1 MLFCGLSERL
11 RRFMESGGLVGEFV
25 ELPPEQ
31 ARTSE
36 SAANAVGCELGQ
48 IAKSIVLKGSR
59 TYVVVLAG
67 DRRIDLKKFSKVVGE
82 PVRLAKPDEVLSET
96 GYPVGAV
103 PPFGHIRPLKTFI
116 DASLLRHKVVYA
128 SGGSDSFLLK
138 LGVDTLL
145 NHFGDS
151 VVDVSR

>member
-1 MLFCGLSERL
+1 MANSLKRFIENHKLSA
-11 RRFMESGGLVGEFV
+11 EFI

-36 SAANAVGCELGQ
+36 SAAAALKVPVNQ

-67 DRRIDLKKFSKVVGE
+67 GKRVDLKKFSKWVGE
-82 PVRLAKPDEVLSET
+82 SVRLATPDEVQRET
-96 GYPVGAV
+96 GFRVGCV
-103 PPFGHIRPLKTFI
+103 PPFGHIRKLKTFVDVSVFENQVI
-116 DASLLRHKVVYA
+116 YA
-128 SGGSDSFLLK
+128 SGGEDNLLIMLFPSDLLK
-138 LGVDTLL
+138 VSDRQ
-145 NHFGDS
+145 